1 MVATEPLSWTVKRK
15 FSDFQWLKAVLQVQF
30 PGYFVLSRQVPPL
43 PPKKATG
50 LVSSDTISKRTAFLS
65 RFLQNIAATPL
76 FLRSPYLLAFLKE
89 ASNDHFHQVQ
99 KTTKRLKRP
108 ELVQEQP
115 SLSDSVLCS
124 SPLLTDHF
132 TVISDF
138 LTHTELL
145 KKKLKRQSESLV
157 SALGSVSKELEAFA
171 ETLKA
176 LSELQD
182 VATRTDTMRWNYGGF
197 ATAVFQWSKHES
209 EIAELCKDHLNQFF
223 KYRYLEAAELQE
235 VLKERETHL
244 QVYVKA
250 AERLE
255 SRKNRLWAQ
264 GEAGKWMLSAADL
277 QQLATLRSEK
287 ALALPKM
294 LPADTLAVDALQ
306 ATYGYFNYLAKAEMF
321 RLGSETNEAE
331 TRHFA
336 EFSALVEHCL
346 QSLALE
352 WRTFSSTLSS
362 SH

>member
-1 MVATEPLSWTVKRK
+1 MVVTEPLLWSVKRK
-15 FSDFQWLKAVLQVQF
+15 FSDFQWLKSVLQTEF
-30 PGYFVLSRQVPPL
+30 PGYFVLPSQVPPL
-43 PPKKATG
+43 PPKKTTG
-50 LVSSDTISKRTAFLS
+50 QVSTDTISKRTAFLG
-65 RFLQNIAATPL
+65 RFLQTIAATPL
-76 FLRSPYLLAFLKE
+76 FLRSPYLLSFLQE

-99 KTTKRLKRP
+99 KTAKRLKRP

-115 SLSDSVLCS
+115 SLTDTVICS

-138 LTHTELL
+138 LTHSEAL
-145 KKKLKRQSESLV
+145 KKKLKRQSESLI
-157 SALGSVSKELEAFA
+157 SALSSLSKELEAFA

-182 VATRTDTMRWNYGGF
+182 VATRTDTMRWNYGSF
-197 ATAVFQWSKHES
+197 ATAMFQWSKHES
-209 EIAELCKDHLNQFF
+209 EIAELCQDHLNLFF
-223 KYRYLEAAELQE
+223 KYRYSETAELKE

-244 QVYVKA
+244 QAYVKA

-264 GEAGKWMLSAADL
+264 GDAGKWMLSAADL
-277 QQLATLRSEK
+277 LQLATLRSEK
-287 ALALPKM
+287 ALAWPKM
-294 LPADTLAVDALQ
+294 LPADTQAVDSLQ
-306 ATYGYFNYLAKAEMF
+306 ASYGYFNYLAKAEMF
-321 RLGSETNEAE
+321 RLGTQANETE
-331 TRHFA
+331 TRHFT
-336 EFSALVEHCL
+336 EFSILVEQCL